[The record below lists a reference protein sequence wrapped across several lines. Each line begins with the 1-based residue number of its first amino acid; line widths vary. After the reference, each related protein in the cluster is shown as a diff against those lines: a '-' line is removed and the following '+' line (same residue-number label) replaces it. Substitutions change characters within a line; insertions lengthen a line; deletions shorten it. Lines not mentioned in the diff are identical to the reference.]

1 MQNCNIRMGKDIWIK
16 SNHLWRVH
24 IYSNPFMLF
33 LCSYIIEA
41 LSLSYFLLT
50 SDRSTQ
56 IIFAKFHSFK
66 STIYNIKTHVTNI
79 PSNMGYIFAFFR
91 PYYIKS
97 WHVNMA
103 RGRISDIIFTSV
115 QKFICLEFGHFKAF
129 WKVSLAFMLGTSIFY
144 YKAKHWKG
152 RPKSFAIFYIKL
164 IIF

>member
-16 SNHLWRVH
+16 SNHLWSVH

-79 PSNMGYIFAFFR
+79 PLNMGYIFAFFR
-91 PYYIKS
+91 PYYIKKLTC
-97 WHVNMA
+97 WHGYLLP
-103 RGRISDIIFTSV
+103 RGRISDIILYLCRNLF
-115 QKFICLEFGHFKAF
+115 A
-129 WKVSLAFMLGTSIFY
+129 WSLDILRHSEKY
-144 YKAKHWKG
+144 LLH
-152 RPKSFAIFYIKL
+152 SC
-164 IIF
+164 

>member
-16 SNHLWRVH
+16 SNHLWSVH

-66 STIYNIKTHVTNI
+66 STIYNIKTRVTNI
-79 PSNMGYIFAFFR
+79 PLNMGYIFAFFR

-103 RGRISDIIFTSV
+103 TYYLEAEFQTSFLHLCRNLFAWSLDILRHSE
-115 QKFICLEFGHFKAF
+115 KYLLHSC
-129 WKVSLAFMLGTSIFY
+129 
-144 YKAKHWKG
+144 
-152 RPKSFAIFYIKL
+152 
-164 IIF
+164 